1 MGVDVTSLRG
11 RRAVDRWNR
20 VAVGDVVERMT
31 WSFPD
36 RLALVGWGDAI
47 GDPRFERVTYR
58 DADRITNQF
67 AHALAGAGLEPGAVV
82 MMLCENSVEAFLV
95 KLGVAK
101 AGMTVAPVNPSLAP
115 DVIAALIERVEPA
128 LAVID
133 AELAGRVD
141 EVFGATPLR
150 PAVTIEVGGTALPG
164 TVSFGDFVDG
174 QPTEEPEVEI
184 HGDDVWELLFTSGTT
199 ALPKAVMLTHTG
211 AHLTGHG
218 FALSLT
224 RGLRIEDE
232 LVLCSFLP
240 LIYHVGDHSFAFGT
254 LVSGGTL
261 VLGRRPD
268 PAQIA
273 AAVSAERATALWG
286 GSPQLLSALAPHLA
300 TVDARSLRVIV
311 YGWAALD
318 PALLAEL
325 ERHCADDLLVFEIFG
340 QTEAIACHRFW
351 PSRWPEIYAASAPAV
366 NYVGVPS
373 PLLASMVMDPEGGSL
388 AGSPGEPGEA
398 VYRSPAV
405 MAGYYRDE
413 EATEEAFR
421 FGWFH
426 SGDSCAY
433 DESGLRI
440 MVDRYKDI
448 VKSGGE
454 NVSSIRV
461 EAVLCQH
468 PDVAKAAVVGLPHD
482 RWGEAVTAV
491 VVPASDRAPT
501 EEELAAWCRE
511 RLAGF
516 ERPKRVLF
524 VEEFPETVGGKI
536 LKYRLR
542 DEFADTYHEDRPDP
556 EPGG

>member
-1 MGVDVTSLRG
+1 MGLDVTSLRG
-11 RRAVDRWNR
+11 RRAADRWNR

-47 GDPRFERVTYR
+47 GDPSFARVTYR
-58 DADRITNQF
+58 QADRIANQF
-67 AHALAGAGLEPGAVV
+67 AHALAARGLEPGSVV

-128 LAVID
+128 LAVVD
-133 AELAGRVD
+133 AELGDLVD
-141 EVFGATPLR
+141 AVFGGTGAA
-150 PAVTIEVGGTALPG
+150 PAITIEVGGPALPG
-164 TVSFGDFVDG
+164 TVSFAAFIEGR
-174 QPTEEPEVEI
+174 PTTEPDVEI
-184 HGDDVWELLFTSGTT
+184 HGDDIWELLFTSGTT
-199 ALPKAVMLTHTG
+199 ALPKAVMLSHSG
-211 AHLTGHG
+211 AHLAGHG

-240 LIYHVGDHSFAFGT
+240 LMYHVGDHPFAFGT
-254 LVSGGTL
+254 LVTGGTL

-268 PAQIA
+268 PEQIA
-273 AAVSAERATALWG
+273 SAVAAERVTALWA
-286 GSPQLLSALAPHLA
+286 GSPQLLGALAPRLGA
-300 TVDARSLRVIV
+300 VDAKSLRVIV

-318 PALLAEL
+318 PRLLAEL
-325 ERHCADDLLVFEIFG
+325 ERHCAEDLLVFEIFG

-351 PSRWPEIYAASAPAV
+351 PSRWPEIYAATAPAV

-373 PLLASMVMDPEGGSL
+373 PLLASMVMDPEGESL
-388 AGSPGEPGEA
+388 AGSPGVPGEA

-426 SGDSCAY
+426 SGDSCSY
-433 DESGLRI
+433 DEQGLRV

-461 EAVLCQH
+461 ESVLLQH
-468 PDVAKAAVVGLPHD
+468 EGVVKAAVVGLPHD

-491 VVPASDRAPT
+491 VVAAPDCKPT
-501 EEELAAWCRE
+501 EEELLAWCRE

-516 ERPKRVLF
+516 ERPKRVIF
-524 VEEFPETVGGKI
+524 VDEFPETVGGKI

-542 DEFADTYHEDRPDP
+542 ERFADAYRGDEH
-556 EPGG
+556 

>member
-1 MGVDVTSLRG
+1 MVLDVTSLRG

-36 RLALVGWGDAI
+36 RLALVGWGEAI
-47 GDPRFERVTYR
+47 GDPSFARVTYR
-58 DADRITNQF
+58 QADRIANQF
-67 AHALAGAGLEPGAVV
+67 AHALAARGLEPGAVV

-133 AELAGRVD
+133 AELGGRAE
-141 EVFGATPLR
+141 EVFGGTGLA
-150 PAVTIEVGGTALPG
+150 PAVTIEVGGSALPG
-164 TVSFGDFVDG
+164 TVSFGAFVEG
-174 QPTEEPEVEI
+174 QPVDEPEVEI

-211 AHLTGHG
+211 AHLAGHG

-240 LIYHVGDHSFAFGT
+240 LVYHVGDHPFALGT
-254 LVSGGTL
+254 LVTGGTL

-273 AAVSAERATALWG
+273 AAVAAERVTALWA
-286 GSPQLLSALAPHLA
+286 GSPQLLGALAPHLG
-300 TVDARSLRVIV
+300 TVDARCLHVIV

-325 ERHCADDLLVFEIFG
+325 ERHCAEDLLVFEIFG

-351 PSRWPEIYAASAPAV
+351 PSRWQQTYAATAPAV

-373 PLLASMVMDPEGGSL
+373 PLLASTVMDPEGGSL
-388 AGSPGEPGEA
+388 AGSPGVPGEA
-398 VYRSPAV
+398 VYRSPVV

-413 EATEEAFR
+413 AATEEAFR

-433 DESGLRI
+433 DDDGLRI

-482 RWGEAVTAV
+482 RWGEAVTAIV
-491 VVPASDRAPT
+491 VAAPGAAPD
-501 EEELAAWCRE
+501 EEALLGWCRE

-516 ERPKRVLF
+516 ERPKRVIF
-524 VEEFPETVGGKI
+524 VDSFPETVGGKI

-542 DEFADTYHEDRPDP
+542 AEFGDTYREV
-556 EPGG
+556 